1 MFGGHGR
8 NYHNSHEFVILYS
21 IFEIVN
27 DYKIMDFCTETIL
40 FHVNLINKYLLKL
53 HGRVLFDIFYFT

>member
-27 DYKIMDFCTETIL
+27 TYKIIAFYMETIL
-40 FHVNLINKYLLKL
+40 FHVNLINT
-53 HGRVLFDIFYFT
+53 F